1 MSYTAHTRSVSQDH
15 GSAPRSIIA
24 LCAFLSIT
32 RILTISFMSF
42 LRANSI
48 TGGLVKGALSV
59 AASAYKALFTGQT
72 GSEKVS
78 LMGLSTS

>member
-1 MSYTAHTRSVSQDH
+1 M
-15 GSAPRSIIA
+15 SIIQ
-24 LCAFLSIT
+24 CAFLSVT
-32 RILTISFMSF
+32 CILTLSFMSF

-72 GSEKVS
+72 GSEKAS
-78 LMGLSTS
+78 LGGLSSTYFIVTQHSYYDSGNGARC

>member
-1 MSYTAHTRSVSQDH
+1 
-15 GSAPRSIIA
+15 
-24 LCAFLSIT
+24 
-32 RILTISFMSF
+32 MSF

-72 GSEKVS
+72 GSEKVC
-78 LMGLSTS
+78 LTGLSTCLSSFNVTQHSYDNSGNGARC

>member
-1 MSYTAHTRSVSQDH
+1 MTRSYYLS
-15 GSAPRSIIA
+15 
-24 LCAFLSIT
+24 FL
-32 RILTISFMSF
+32 SF

-78 LMGLSTS
+78 LGAVHTGYRMEKPFEISFL